1 MTNTTTDAAE
11 ARALTPEVVAAA
23 IKATE
28 YKYFG
33 DYEFSDDQREAV
45 DVLVEVARHRLATA
59 EAASGAGEAAAFKR
73 GAEAMQRALADA
85 LRDHLNSR
93 AAAIANGIEIPEY
106 RP

>member
-1 MTNTTTDAAE
+1 MTHTTTDAAE
-11 ARALTPEVVAAA
+11 ARAREVLARAMASKHWGSLVREGKDDNWGVIKPSEA
-23 IKATE
+23 IRAMIA
-28 YKYFG
+28 F
-33 DYEFSDDQREAV
+33 
-45 DVLVEVARHRLATA
+45 ATA